1 MKTNGIFCELD
12 LEMKVRNCFIIV
24 YIRCDY
30 NVFFPHRTVSSA
42 RIRNSGLKS
51 LLISSLC
58 VGMARLAKPVR
69 CVSVRTISSR
79 STSLCTAITS

>member
-42 RIRNSGLKS
+42 RIRNSGL
-51 LLISSLC
+51 
-58 VGMARLAKPVR
+58 
-69 CVSVRTISSR
+69 
-79 STSLCTAITS
+79 

>member
-24 YIRCDY
+24 YIRSDY

-42 RIRNSGLKS
+42 RIRNSGLTIDSDKDIEKEGTNTYS
-51 LLISSLC
+51 LLIGPFL
-58 VGMARLAKPVR
+58 
-69 CVSVRTISSR
+69 I
-79 STSLCTAITS
+79 

>member
-42 RIRNSGLKS
+42 RIRNSGLIS
-51 LLISSLC
+51 LKWWN
-58 VGMARLAKPVR
+58 MAIHCLPCSEINGVM
-69 CVSVRTISSR
+69 
-79 STSLCTAITS
+79 LP